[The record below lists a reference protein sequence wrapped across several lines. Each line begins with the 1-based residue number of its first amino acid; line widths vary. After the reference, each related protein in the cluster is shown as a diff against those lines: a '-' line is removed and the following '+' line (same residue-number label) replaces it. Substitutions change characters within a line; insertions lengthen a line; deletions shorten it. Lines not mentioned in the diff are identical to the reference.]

1 MATRRSRGDRTAGA
15 RPRPKGKPGDSERVA
30 YLFLLPGLIAYTAFA
45 IVPIIHTGVLSFFEW
60 DGLTDPTWIGLDN
73 YVEVISS
80 PVFQESLVHSLI
92 FIVFYSVLPVMIGL
106 LLVAALTRSRVRG
119 LGAFR
124 TVLFLPYTLAL
135 VVVAVAWRWMFD
147 QHGTIASLLDLIG
160 LSSLIR
166 PWLGDFFWALPALG
180 ITGAWV
186 WYGLAMVLF
195 LAGAQ
200 RIPRDLYDAARVDG
214 AGAVR
219 EFFAVT
225 LPGLRNEL
233 VVVITLT
240 VIFALRNFDL
250 VFVTTRGGPG
260 RSTTTPALLMYL
272 SAFQEGQVGQGAAIA
287 VILTVLILVATVI
300 VQRLFEPA

>member
-1 MATRRSRGDRTAGA
+1 MGA
-15 RPRPKGKPGDSERVA
+15 RPRPEGKPGDSERVA

-45 IVPIIHTGVLSFFEW
+45 IVPIIHTGILSFFEW
-60 DGLTDPTWIGLDN
+60 DGLTDPIWIGLDN
-73 YVEVISS
+73 YAEVISS

-92 FIVFYSVLPVMIGL
+92 FIVFYSFLPVTIGL

-119 LGAFR
+119 LGVFR

-147 QHGTIASLLDLIG
+147 QHGTIASMLDLIG

-219 EFFAVT
+219 EFLAVT

-300 VQRLFEPA
+300 VQRLFERA